1 MSTSAATGSKG
12 GFQLPFTLSFEKRIE
27 EIPKWLP
34 AATSIGSVVAAFIIS
49 GIILKII
56 GGQPLLVGKFFFNA
70 TFGSWAVFS
79 DTLVKATPL
88 ILVGLAC
95 TIAFKMKLWNIGA
108 EGQFYAG
115 AFGASLVVLV
125 PLVPADSPKVVVIGA
140 MMIMGMLGGAIWGF
154 FPGYLKGRFGVN
166 EIITTLML
174 NYIAILWN
182 NFWIFDKWS
191 DAGFQMTP
199 TFEKSAWLPRLV
211 DYARPYKNFIE
222 TSDSALVPF
231 LKGLGLGSISGM
243 TLHLGFIVALV
254 VVVIMWWILDRSRWG
269 YEIRLTG
276 DNPEAARYAG
286 MNIVRNVVLVMM
298 VSGALAGLAGMSEIS
313 GVVHRLQ
320 ERISPG
326 YGFTG
331 IIVAWLAKLNPFA
344 VIVVAILFGAL
355 IVAGRE
361 IQPSGL
367 ASLLQGIVLFM
378 VISSDVLLRY
388 KVRLART
395 PVEEAA

>member
-1 MSTSAATGSKG
+1 MPYK
-12 GFQLPFTLSFEKRIE
+12 LHIEKRIDNY
-27 EIPKWLP
+27 PRWFP
-34 AATSIGSVVAAFIIS
+34 AAVSVGAVMAAFVLS
-49 GIILKII
+49 GIIFALI
-56 GGQPLLVGKFFFNA
+56 GGEPIKVFGFFIKA
-70 TFGSWAVFS
+70 TFGSWPVFS

-88 ILVGLAC
+88 IIVGLAC

-108 EGQFYAG
+108 EGQFY
-115 AFGASLVVLV
+115 
-125 PLVPADSPKVVVIGA
+125 IGA
-140 MMIMGMLGGAIWGF
+140 WFASAVVMMPLLPETTPRIIVIPVMMIAALIGGAIYGF
-154 FPGYLKGRFGVN
+154 IPGYLKARFAVN

-174 NYIAILWN
+174 NYVAIQWN
-182 NFWIFDKWS
+182 NYWIFDRWS

-199 TFEKSAWLPRLV
+199 AFAKSAWLPRLT
-211 DYARPYKNFIE
+211 DYAR
-222 TSDSALVPF
+222 
-231 LKGLGLGSISGM
+231 SIHAFSGI
-243 TLHLGFIVALV
+243 TLHLGVLIGIAAAVLL
-254 VVVIMWWILDRSRWG
+254 WWILERSRWG
-269 YEIRLTG
+269 YEIKLIG

-286 MNIVRNVVLVMM
+286 INIARNITLVMM
-298 VSGALAGLAGMSEIS
+298 LSGALAGLAGMVEIT

-344 VIVVAILFGAL
+344 VILVSILFGAL

-367 ASLLQGIVLFM
+367 SNMLQGFILFF

-388 KVRLART
+388 KVSL
-395 PVEEAA
+395 VKKDAAVMAAAD